1 MTFLTII
8 SIVLPLLILF
18 YVISS
23 LSTIK
28 YQLNLIIKNLDIKEE
43 VEESIPNEQIE
54 KELEDEFLKK

>member
-1 MTFLTII
+1 MTLLTII

-43 VEESIPNEQIE
+43 VEEPIPNEQIE